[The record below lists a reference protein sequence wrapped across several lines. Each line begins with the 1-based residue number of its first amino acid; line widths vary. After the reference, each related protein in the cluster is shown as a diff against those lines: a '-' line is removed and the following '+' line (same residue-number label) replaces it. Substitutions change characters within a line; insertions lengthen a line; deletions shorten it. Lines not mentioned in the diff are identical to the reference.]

1 MTKQILLLTTMR
13 NGSKRLMLVV
23 PVLVLVCATAAAQQY
38 PAKAIRVVSVSVDVV
53 MRIVGPKLT
62 EAWGQ
67 PILVDQRTGAGGMIA
82 AELVARAPADGYT
95 LLMAT
100 STHTMTPNFYKIS
113 YDMVRDFA
121 PVTQMVS
128 TPFVLSVHP
137 SLPVRSVKELIALA
151 KQRPG
156 ALNYGSGGNGSPGN
170 LIGEMF
176 RIESGINVVH
186 VPYKALTQALTE
198 LVSGQLQLMFVVSTA
213 AVPQLTAGRIRGLAV
228 TSLRRSAVT
237 PDIPTLDELGM
248 RGFEATGWYGILAPA
263 GTPAA
268 ITAKLNEEIVKALRM
283 PDVAQRLTSLGLDQV
298 GSSQKEFG
306 DLVKLELAKWASVVK
321 TAGIRVE

>member
-1 MTKQILLLTTMR
+1 
-13 NGSKRLMLVV
+13 MLASAIA
-23 PVLVLVCATAAAQQY
+23 PAQQY
-38 PAKAIRVVSVSVDVV
+38 PVKPIRVLSVSMDAV
-53 MRIVGPKLT
+53 MRVVGQKLT

-67 PILVDQRTGAGGMIA
+67 QIIVDQRTGAGGMIA
-82 AELVARAPADGYT
+82 AEIAARAPADGYT

-100 STHTMTPNFYKIS
+100 STHTMTPNFYKLS

-128 TPFVLSVHP
+128 ASFVLAVHP
-137 SLPVRSVKELIALA
+137 SLPVRSVKELVALA

-176 RIESGINVVH
+176 RLQTGINIVH
-186 VPYKALTQALTE
+186 VPYKALAQAVTE

-213 AVPQLTAGRIRGLAV
+213 AVPQLQAGRIRGLAV
-228 TSLRRSAVT
+228 ASLKRSAVM
-237 PDIPTLDELGM
+237 PEIPTMDELGM
-248 RGFEATGWYGILAPA
+248 PRFEATGWYGILAPA
-263 GTPAA
+263 GTPPAV
-268 ITAKLNEEIVKALRM
+268 IAKLHNEIAKTLKF
-283 PDVAQRLTSLGLDQV
+283 PDVAQRLTNLGLDPV
-298 GSSQKEFG
+298 GSSPQEFG
-306 DLVKLELAKWASVVK
+306 EFVRAELAKWANVVK

>member
-1 MTKQILLLTTMR
+1 VT
-13 NGSKRLMLVV
+13 
-23 PVLVLVCATAAAQQY
+23 
-38 PAKAIRVVSVSVDVV
+38 DVV
-53 MRIVGPKLT
+53 ARIL
-62 EAWGQ
+62 AARLSDNLGQ
-67 PILVDQRTGAGGMIA
+67 PVVVENRAGGASMIGMGA
-82 AELVARAPADGYT
+82 VAKSAPDGYMLGVANLT
-95 LLMAT
+95 FSINPILFKKM
-100 STHTMTPNFYKIS
+100 P
-113 YDMVRDFA
+113 YDSDLDLA
-121 PVTQMVS
+121 LVS
-128 TPFVLSVHP
+128 HIASAPFVLSVHP

-156 ALNYGSGGNGSPGN
+156 TLNYGSGGNGSPGN

-198 LVSGQLQLMFVVSTA
+198 LVSGQLQLMFVVSSS

-237 PDIPTLDELGM
+237 PNIPTLEELGM

-283 PDVAQRLTSLGLDQV
+283 PDVAQRMTSLGLDQV

-306 DLVKLELAKWASVVK
+306 DFVKRELAKWASVVK
-321 TAGIRVE
+321 TAGIRAE

>member
-1 MTKQILLLTTMR
+1 
-13 NGSKRLMLVV
+13 
-23 PVLVLVCATAAAQQY
+23 
-38 PAKAIRVVSVSVDVV
+38 
-53 MRIVGPKLT
+53 
-62 EAWGQ
+62 
-67 PILVDQRTGAGGMIA
+67 
-82 AELVARAPADGYT
+82 
-95 LLMAT
+95 
-100 STHTMTPNFYKIS
+100 
-113 YDMVRDFA
+113 
-121 PVTQMVS
+121 
-128 TPFVLSVHP
+128 
-137 SLPVRSVKELIALA
+137 
-151 KQRPG
+151 
-156 ALNYGSGGNGSPGN
+156 
-170 LIGEMF
+170 MF